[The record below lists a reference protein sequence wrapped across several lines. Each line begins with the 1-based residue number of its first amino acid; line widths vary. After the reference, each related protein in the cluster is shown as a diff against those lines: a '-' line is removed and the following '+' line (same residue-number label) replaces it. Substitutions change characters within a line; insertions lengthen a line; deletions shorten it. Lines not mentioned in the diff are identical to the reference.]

1 MSVTAMSDQ
10 TSAADSFAE
19 LRRAMVNSQ
28 LRVTKVTDEAVVRTF
43 GRVPREMFVPQARQA
58 FAYADEKVPLGKGR
72 SLMQPLV
79 LARLLSAASPRLG
92 DKALVVGAGLGF
104 SAAVLA
110 DIGLSVVAVESDAEM
125 AATARL
131 NLAEAGYPHVE
142 VLAAEATAGHA
153 ARAPYDLILIDGAAD
168 HVPDALIAQLAE
180 TGTLLGVI
188 SDQGAGKGFTG
199 RKTKTGGFGIH
210 PFMDALVD
218 VLPGFEKPKSFTF

>member
-1 MSVTAMSDQ
+1 MSDQ
-10 TSAADSFAE
+10 TISADAFAE
-19 LRRAMVNSQ
+19 LRRAMVSSQ
-28 LRVTKVTDEAVVRTF
+28 LRVTKVTDDAVVRSF
-43 GRVPREMFVPQARQA
+43 GRIAREQFVPPARQA

-72 SLMQPLV
+72 WLMQPLV

-92 DKALVVGAGLGF
+92 DRALVVGAGLGY

-125 AATARL
+125 AAAARH
-131 NLAEAGYPHVE
+131 NLAITGYPHVE
-142 VLAAEATAGHA
+142 VVAAEATAGHA
-153 ARAPYDLILIDGAAD
+153 AHAPYDLILIDGAAE

-188 SDQGAGKGFTG
+188 SGQGAGKGFTG
-199 RKTKTGGFGIH
+199 RKTKTGGFGLH

-218 VLPGFEKPKSFTF
+218 ILPGFEKPKSFTF